1 MFLDLADFPRAQ
13 AGSKDKPLFS
23 LTSPKTWTQSKGMRN
38 LLLVAMNPNVQRA
51 RQLLYFYRVLLHPYI
66 TETVA
71 LINLRTD
78 ILGLN
83 SFKLKWTP
91 RVLWTRL
98 QLSLFSSHLTYL
110 LNVEALYPDS
120 CSSRNVLEE
129 NWFCVMAC
137 YSRSFSS

>member
-71 LINLRTD
+71 LINLLYRHFR
-78 ILGLN
+78 
-83 SFKLKWTP
+83 FKFIQIEMDTQSPLDP
-91 RVLWTRL
+91 APA
-98 QLSLFSSHLTYL
+98 LSLLVTSDLPPERRSSLSRL
-110 LNVEALYPDS
+110 LQ
-120 CSSRNVLEE
+120 
-129 NWFCVMAC
+129 
-137 YSRSFSS
+137 